1 MNAPNIQPVVHLFGI
16 PNCDSVKKARVWLD
30 ANGICYD
37 FQDFKKTPL
46 TQTQLEVWCK
56 QIPWEQLI
64 NKTSTTWR
72 GLTKSQQSALTD
84 QQSACKLM
92 LEQPSLVKRPVIWSD
107 SFSQVI
113 VGVQPEMW
121 GEVIA

>member
-1 MNAPNIQPVVHLFGI
+1 MNSPKIKPVVHLFGI

-30 ANGICYD
+30 AKGVSYD

-46 TQTQLEVWCK
+46 THAQLMDWCK
-56 QIPWEQLI
+56 HVQWEQLV
-64 NKTSTTWR
+64 NKKSTTWR
-72 GLTKSQQSALTD
+72 ALSKSEQNALTD

-92 LEQPSLVKRPVIWSD
+92 LEHPSLVKRPVIWSE
-107 SFSQVI
+107 SSPQVI

-121 GEVIA
+121 GELIA